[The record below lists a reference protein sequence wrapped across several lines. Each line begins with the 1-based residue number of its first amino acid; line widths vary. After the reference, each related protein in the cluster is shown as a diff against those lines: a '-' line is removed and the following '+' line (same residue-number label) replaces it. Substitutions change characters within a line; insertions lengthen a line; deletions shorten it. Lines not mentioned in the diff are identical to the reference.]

1 MVEVKIHPKE
11 SFYLVQIYLY
21 ISDNSA

>member
-11 SFYLVQIYLY
+11 SFYLVQTYLY